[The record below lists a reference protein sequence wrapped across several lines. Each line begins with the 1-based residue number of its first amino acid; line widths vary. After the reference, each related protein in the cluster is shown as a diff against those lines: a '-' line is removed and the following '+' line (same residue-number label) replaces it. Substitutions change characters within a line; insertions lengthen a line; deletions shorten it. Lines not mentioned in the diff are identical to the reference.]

1 MATLSLLE
9 VSARGLLET
18 ELLVMLADY
27 DNLMP
32 QVKGGEKRESRAVYL
47 HHCIQLLIKTF
58 SFSTFNSQDQKVD
71 NY

>member
-1 MATLSLLE
+1 MLVATLSLLE

-32 QVKGGEKRESRAVYL
+32 QKKGGEKRESRTVCL
-47 HHCIQLLIKTF
+47 QCIQWLIKHDCF
-58 SFSTFNSQDQKVD
+58 LDD
-71 NY
+71 I